1 MAIAT
6 IKPNLM
12 RNATLKADLV
22 PKQVDLREC
31 KIHYLE
37 GGNPTEAPPILFLHG
52 WGISTQ
58 PYSEILTLL
67 SQRHHVIAPDL
78 PSFARSTHSQ
88 PIESYAHYSEILVAF
103 LNAIAI
109 PKVHLVGHS
118 FGGGIGVTIASFA
131 PEKVQSLVLVGSTGI
146 PSGSIPE
153 VLLRRAIEMPLQ
165 ISIPKLHLQ
174 LVEIPQAFFP
184 NLIFNTGN
192 FIQALFL
199 SLEKDLTPL
208 LSQIQ
213 APCLLLWS
221 RKDLTIPLSV
231 AEEFHRRIKH
241 SKLTIV
247 EEGYHEWNLLY
258 PEEFTAI
265 VSEFIDNN
273 ASTMRLP

>member
-1 MAIAT
+1 MKA
-6 IKPNLM
+6 NL
-12 RNATLKADLV
+12 V
-22 PKQVDLREC
+22 SKQVDLKDC

-37 GGNPTEAPPILFLHG
+37 GGDLTEAPSILFLHG
-52 WGISTQ
+52 WGISTR
-58 PYSEILTLL
+58 PYHEILTLL
-67 SQRHHVIAPDL
+67 SQRHHIIAPDL
-78 PSFARSTHSQ
+78 PSFARSKRSDLV
-88 PIESYAHYSEILVAF
+88 ESYAQYSEILVSF
-103 LNAIAI
+103 LDAIAV
-109 PKVHLVGHS
+109 PKVHLIGHS

-131 PEKVQSLVLVGSTGI
+131 PQKIQSLVLVGSTGI
-146 PSGSIPE
+146 PSGSILE

-184 NLIFNTGN
+184 NLVSNTGN
-192 FIQALFL
+192 LIQALFL
-199 SLEKDLTPL
+199 SLEKDLTLL

-231 AEEFHRRIKH
+231 AEEFHRRIRH

-258 PEEFTAI
+258 PEKFTSI
-265 VSEFIDNN
+265 VSEFIDHN
-273 ASTMRLP
+273 ASSVRGVTIA